1 MKKKISPSFSPFLVP
16 FCYTVDLSAPSAI
29 MEGSATSPQAPATST
44 LHPRVTDASQYTAAV
59 NTSAFVSLNENES
72 RAKKPNVTNS
82 GTSSTNNRKKS
93 TMAGASLNVAG
104 EIKKTATPVLPGAA
118 DYVKTDRIKV
128 EKKNS
133 LSFPPHTG
141 LTEALPPSLVHI
153 RTAGSGKPQQLCI
166 RP

>member
-1 MKKKISPSFSPFLVP
+1 MKKKISPSFSPVLVP

-104 EIKKTATPVLPGAA
+104 EIKK
-118 DYVKTDRIKV
+118 
-128 EKKNS
+128 NS
-133 LSFPPHTG
+133 D
-141 LTEALPPSLVHI
+141 PS
-153 RTAGSGKPQQLCI
+153 AS
-166 RP
+166 

>member
-1 MKKKISPSFSPFLVP
+1 MKKKISPSFSPVLVP

-44 LHPRVTDASQYTAAV
+44 LHPLVTDASQYTAAV
-59 NTSAFVSLNENES
+59 NTSAFVSLNENET

-104 EIKKTATPVLPGAA
+104 EIKKNQRPQCFLSGCL
-118 DYVKTDRIKV
+118 R
-128 EKKNS
+128 KNRS
-133 LSFPPHTG
+133 Y
-141 LTEALPPSLVHI
+141 
-153 RTAGSGKPQQLCI
+153 
-166 RP
+166 